1 MEKQSINEKS
11 QGFEKFIE
19 KIKGFKLNRRELKAG
34 LERGE
39 IEIIKND
46 LGLSNYEINFY
57 YNQLMSNKG
66 IRL

>member
-1 MEKQSINEKS
+1 
-11 QGFEKFIE
+11 
-19 KIKGFKLNRRELKAG
+19 LNRRELKAG

-57 YNQLMSNKG
+57 YNQLMSNKE